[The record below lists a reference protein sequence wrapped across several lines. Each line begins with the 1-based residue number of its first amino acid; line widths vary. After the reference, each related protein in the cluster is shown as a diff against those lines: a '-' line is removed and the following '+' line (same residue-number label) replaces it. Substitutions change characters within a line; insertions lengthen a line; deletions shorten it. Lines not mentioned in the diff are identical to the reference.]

1 MLLSLVLLKLNL
13 TTIFS
18 SSENEIEGYDLL
30 RLDQSRRRCGVAC
43 YVKRPLAY
51 NYKDNFS

>member
-30 RLDQSRRRCGVAC
+30 RLDQSPRRCGVAC
-43 YVKRPLAY
+43 YIKRPLAY

>member
-30 RLDQSRRRCGVAC
+30 RLDQSRRRCGVPC
-43 YVKRPLAY
+43 YIKRPLAY

>member
-13 TTIFS
+13 TTLFS

-30 RLDQSRRRCGVAC
+30 RLDQSHRRGGVAC
-43 YVKRPLAY
+43 FIKRSLAY
-51 NYKDNFS
+51 NYKENFS